1 MFGREI
7 LGKEEGGG
15 ELDGG
20 SNKSDRSD
28 ADPGENGESRSI
40 SIGEP
45 PSGFSLIGS
54 TAETFAGNVVYRGC
68 LFLKL
73 FLGGGG
79 ELESFTPGDELWG
92 WSERNDLF
100 SLVGGDEGRD
110 GDAGGG
116 V

>member
-15 ELDGG
+15 ELEGG

-45 PSGFSLIGS
+45 PSG
-54 TAETFAGNVVYRGC
+54 
-68 LFLKL
+68 LKFML
-73 FLGGGG
+73 SYKKMYFQTKL
-79 ELESFTPGDELWG
+79 T
-92 WSERNDLF
+92 
-100 SLVGGDEGRD
+100 LV
-110 GDAGGG
+110 
-116 V
+116 